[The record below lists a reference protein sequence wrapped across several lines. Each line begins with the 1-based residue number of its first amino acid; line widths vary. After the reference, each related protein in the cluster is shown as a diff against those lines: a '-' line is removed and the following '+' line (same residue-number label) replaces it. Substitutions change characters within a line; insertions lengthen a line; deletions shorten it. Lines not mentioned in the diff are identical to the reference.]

1 MTFGRKPFNFP
12 EYISSTSNIEAVE
25 SLLTDR
31 DATFQTIHKKLLKAQ
46 DLMKKQPDHKHRE
59 MHYQVGDWVLLRL
72 QPYRQSS
79 AKGTSL
85 SSAKLAKRFYG
96 PFQVMERIGPVA
108 CKLKLPEEAKI
119 HPVFH
124 CSKLKPFRGSPVPPT
139 VVAFPLAFL
148 NDQPLVYPLAIL
160 DQRRTSQEAP
170 WEVLV
175 Q

>member
-1 MTFGRKPFNFP
+1 
-12 EYISSTSNIEAVE
+12 
-25 SLLTDR
+25 
-31 DATFQTIHKKLLKAQ
+31 
-46 DLMKKQPDHKHRE
+46 

-72 QPYRQSS
+72 RPYRQSS
-79 AKGTSL
+79 AKGNSPA
-85 SSAKLAKRFYG
+85 SAKLAKQFYG
-96 PFQVMERIGPVA
+96 PFQVVERIGPVA
-108 CKLKLPEEAKI
+108 YKLKLPEEAKI